1 MATLPKLGTIVS
13 DPLTNKAYGFP
24 VRGAKRRIK
33 PVVLAV
39 IHITGNPKNQ
49 GKDAA
54 QNERDYANRAH
65 SGGPSAHYYLNR
77 DGGGVKAIDP
87 VLYAAWSN
95 GDVVNPDM
103 SNDGVK
109 ELVKLKAKGY
119 NANEGCYL
127 EIENVGY
134 PQPEGQMTKEQRRR
148 CARLIA
154 RASIATGLR
163 INRNT
168 VLAHA
173 DINSVDRQRCP
184 ALPKLREETLNDII
198 ARARRRKKAYL
209 ASR

>member
-1 MATLPKLGTIVS
+1 MATLPKLGTMVS
-13 DPLTNKAYGFP
+13 DPLTNNAYGFP

-49 GKDAA
+49 GPKAA
-54 QNERDYANRAH
+54 QNERDYANRQN
-65 SGGPSAHYYLNR
+65 SGGPSAHYYINR
-77 DGGGVKAIDP
+77 DGGGVFAIDP
-87 VLYAAWSN
+87 VKYAAWSN
-95 GDVVNPDM
+95 GDVVEPDIT
-103 SNDGVK
+103 NAGVK
-109 ELVKLKAKGY
+109 ELVKLRAKGY

-127 EIENVGY
+127 EIENVGFAK
-134 PQPEGQMTKEQRRR
+134 PEGQMTQEQRRR

-168 VLAHA
+168 VLAHG
-173 DINSVDRQRCP
+173 DINTVDRRNCP
-184 ALPKLREETLNDII
+184 ALYKLREETLNDII